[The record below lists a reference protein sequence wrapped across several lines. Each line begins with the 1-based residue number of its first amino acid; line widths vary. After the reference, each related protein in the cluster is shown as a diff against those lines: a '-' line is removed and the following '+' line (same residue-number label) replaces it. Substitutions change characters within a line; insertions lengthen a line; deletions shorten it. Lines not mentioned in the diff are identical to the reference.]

1 MRLRRRTPSAWDAA
15 SPDDELVAWAQRGE
29 REAFGLL
36 YDRHFPSI
44 YGYCYRCL
52 GEREAAQD
60 AAAETFRKALVA
72 LPVYRPQAFR
82 GWLFAIARNVI
93 ADARRRRLEVPLDD
107 VLMAPSTP
115 DSLEETALVRAD
127 VAALVALLP
136 QLTPDQH
143 DAVALRLAGLT
154 PAEIAVVLGKSRSAV
169 DMTLHRALLR
179 LRELMTVGPETV
191 AGGGR
196 G

>member
-1 MRLRRRTPSAWDAA
+1 MRLRRRTPSAWNAA
-15 SPDDELVAWAQRGE
+15 APDDELVAWAQQGE

-36 YDRHFPSI
+36 YDRHFASI

-82 GWLFAIARNVI
+82 GWLFAIARNAI
-93 ADARRRRLEVPLDD
+93 ADARRRLLEVPLDD
-107 VLMAPSTP
+107 ALMVPSSL

-127 VAALVALLP
+127 VATIVALLP

-154 PAEIAVVLGKSRSAV
+154 PAEIALVLGKSRSAV

>member
-1 MRLRRRTPSAWDAA
+1 MRLRRRTPSAWNAA
-15 SPDDELVAWAQRGE
+15 SPDDELVAWTQRGE

-36 YDRHFPSI
+36 YDRHFASI

-82 GWLFAIARNVI
+82 GWLFAIARNAI

-107 VLMAPSTP
+107 ALMVPSSL

-127 VAALVALLP
+127 VATIVALLP

-154 PAEIAVVLGKSRSAV
+154 PAEIALVLGKSRSAV

>member
-1 MRLRRRTPSAWDAA
+1 MRLRRRTPSAWNATA
-15 SPDDELVAWAQRGE
+15 PDDELVAWAQRGE
-29 REAFGLL
+29 REAFGIL
-36 YDRHFPSI
+36 YDRHFASI

-82 GWLFAIARNVI
+82 GWLFAIARNAI

-107 VLMAPSTP
+107 ALMVPSSL

-127 VAALVALLP
+127 VATIVALLP

-154 PAEIAVVLGKSRSAV
+154 PAEIALVLGKSRSAV